1 VAVAREDIDR
11 LLDSTSAVGAEA
23 PAERI
28 RAWRDQLAHVA
39 VLLAYARHVLSVDIH
54 VLRDAVETPGASFD
68 AVVHSLPETLT
79 TASIGGGWSLSP
91 DAPATMISAEQL
103 VEGEADELL
112 ALHSRLVGADIA
124 RPGDVEP
131 LLAELEVQLAWVTE
145 RWEAAEARLRR
156 LQSEL
161 VTKYKTGE
169 ASVEDWL
176 R

>member
-1 VAVAREDIDR
+1 VAVARDDIDR
-11 LLDSTSAVGAEA
+11 LLDATSEVGPDL

-39 VLLAYARHVLSVDIH
+39 VLLAYARHVLSVDVR
-54 VLRDAVETPGASFD
+54 VLRDAVDAPGSTFD
-68 AVVHSLPETLT
+68 AVVQALPETLT
-79 TASIGGGWSLSP
+79 TASVGGGWSLSP
-91 DAPATMISAEQL
+91 DAPATMHSAEQL

-112 ALHSRLVGADIA
+112 ALHSRLVGSDIA

-169 ASVEDWL
+169 ASVDDWL
-176 R
+176 G